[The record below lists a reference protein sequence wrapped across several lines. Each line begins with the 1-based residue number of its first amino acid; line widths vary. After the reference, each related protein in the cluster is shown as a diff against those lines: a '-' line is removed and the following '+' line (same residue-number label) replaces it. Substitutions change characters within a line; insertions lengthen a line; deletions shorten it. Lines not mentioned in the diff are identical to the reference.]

1 MTTPE
6 RAERALILAEYYPQ
20 PYILIDSLIAM
31 CYRVYGR
38 EHFMQKA
45 LNILDF
51 AVEWAVPLNDSYHM
65 QYNIDFELDTFRF

>member
-20 PYILIDSLIAM
+20 SYVIIGSLINE
-31 CYRVYGR
+31 CYRVYG
-38 EHFMQKA
+38 EAHFMKKA

-51 AVEWAVPLNDSYHM
+51 AVEWAVPINDSYHM
-65 QYNIDFELDTFRF
+65 QYNVDFELGTFRF